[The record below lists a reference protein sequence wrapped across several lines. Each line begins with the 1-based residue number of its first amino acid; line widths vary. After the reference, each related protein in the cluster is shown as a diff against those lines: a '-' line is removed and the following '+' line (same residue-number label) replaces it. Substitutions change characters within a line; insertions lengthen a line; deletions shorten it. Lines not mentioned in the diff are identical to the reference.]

1 MTLKE
6 EAARFKPVDIDR
18 LSENDDTVTEAMR
31 MACVQYNS
39 ALRELAGGSAGAAR
53 SQLRKAVALYPE
65 FDHAVILYG
74 ICTFYMGDRTG
85 AMRIFNSVK
94 TSRERVKAMRIYDRL
109 ASEESSRDSEG
120 LDTAR
125 KRTFIDTDQAPLD
138 RVYLKKL
145 NQTEEEPALNV
156 KARSLF
162 IDGEA
167 GFSGGSSVKV
177 STSGW
182 SKSSGEDDRPGETGR
197 RRTTVTV
204 SRIPE
209 LEENSGKPDMNPIL
223 AVACAALLLAAIALA
238 IALVVTG
245 IKNRSLKRQIEQYRN
260 ETVSFCSE
268 PFAETRK
275 DGAEL
280 TV

>member
-1 MTLKE
+1 MTLRE
-6 EAARFKPVDIDR
+6 EAARFRPVDIDR
-18 LSENDDTVTEAMR
+18 LTENDDTVTEAMR

-94 TSRERVKAMRIYDRL
+94 TSRERMKAMKIYDRL
-109 ASEESSRDSEG
+109 ANEESSREFEG
-120 LDTAR
+120 LETA
-125 KRTFIDTDQAPLD
+125 KLRTFVDADEAPLD

-145 NQTEEEPALNV
+145 NQEEEEPALNAR
-156 KARSLF
+156 ARSLF
-162 IDGEA
+162 IDGET

-182 SKSSGEDDRPGETGR
+182 SKGSGDESRPGEAGR

-209 LEENSGKPDMNPIL
+209 LDEGNNRPDMNPLL
-223 AVACAALLLAAIALA
+223 AVACAALLLTAVALA
-238 IALVVTG
+238 IALVVSSV
-245 IKNRSLKRQIEQYRN
+245 KNRNLKRQIAQYES
-260 ETVSFCSE
+260 ETSSFCAE
-268 PFAETRK
+268 PFDAPEI
-275 DGAEL
+275 
-280 TV
+280 

>member
-1 MTLKE
+1 MK
-6 EAARFKPVDIDR
+6 
-18 LSENDDTVTEAMR
+18 
-31 MACVQYNS
+31 
-39 ALRELAGGSAGAAR
+39 AL
-53 SQLRKAVALYPE
+53 
-65 FDHAVILYG
+65 
-74 ICTFYMGDRTG
+74 
-85 AMRIFNSVK
+85 
-94 TSRERVKAMRIYDRL
+94 
-109 ASEESSRDSEG
+109 
-120 LDTAR
+120 
-125 KRTFIDTDQAPLD
+125 
-138 RVYLKKL
+138 
-145 NQTEEEPALNV
+145 
-156 KARSLF
+156 
-162 IDGEA
+162 
-167 GFSGGSSVKV
+167 FSGGSSVKV

-268 PFAETRK
+268 SFAETRK